1 MMQDKIFK
9 QSEGDNWFKRNK
21 KALIKKRLRN
31 DLVLKVIKL
40 FNIKPKK
47 TLELGCAN
55 GYRLNYIKNKYNSK
69 CYGLDC
75 SNKAIVCGKN
85 RYKNLSLYCGG
96 VEKLNF
102 EDSFFDLI
110 IIHFVFHWVDRKLL
124 KKAISEAD
132 RVLKD
137 KGVIIIGDFYPL
149 YPVKKAYHHIKDKKV
164 YTYKDD
170 YPGMFEDIGYY
181 QNIGRIT
188 GECGSRHI
196 CIDVSYDNRF
206 KIDLLKK
213 DLCMKKK
220 NDR

>member
-85 RYKNLSLYCGG
+85 RYKNFICALNSVFLY
-96 VEKLNF
+96 
-102 EDSFFDLI
+102 
-110 IIHFVFHWVDRKLL
+110 
-124 KKAISEAD
+124 
-132 RVLKD
+132 
-137 KGVIIIGDFYPL
+137 
-149 YPVKKAYHHIKDKKV
+149 
-164 YTYKDD
+164 
-170 YPGMFEDIGYY
+170 
-181 QNIGRIT
+181 
-188 GECGSRHI
+188 
-196 CIDVSYDNRF
+196 
-206 KIDLLKK
+206 
-213 DLCMKKK
+213 
-220 NDR
+220 